1 MTTHAPDFLQGL
13 APDEVAAVLAL
24 GSRTT
29 LPGGTAVFQ
38 LGAEAG
44 SLFLVERG
52 RVDLTLPIQVG
63 GRHEELLVEERQPGQ
78 MVGWSALIPPHR
90 FTLNAVAPLETELI
104 AFPRAALLA
113 HFAARPAVGY
123 AVMAGVSAIIGHRL
137 QVLQAMWLREMQRGV
152 ALRSA

>member
-1 MTTHAPDFLQGL
+1 MTTHPPDFLQGL
-13 APDEVAAVLAL
+13 APDEVADVLAL

-29 LPGGTAVFQ
+29 LPGGTVVFQ
-38 LGAEAG
+38 LGAEAA

-63 GRHEELLVEERQPGQ
+63 GRREELLVEERLPGQ

-104 AFPRAALLA
+104 AFPRVALLA